1 MTLSDLGTS
10 GNILFGGASREV
22 DAVPAEGEAGLYR
35 ATKGKPG
42 ERGSVEAGWVVLNDG
57 SQRGAINFIAPNLKS
72 QTQPAPQFIDPTTAL
87 TVNVGGSTLQLRP
100 KKVIDPIL
108 Q

>member
-1 MTLSDLGTS
+1 M
-10 GNILFGGASREV
+10 
-22 DAVPAEGEAGLYR
+22 
-35 ATKGKPG
+35 
-42 ERGSVEAGWVVLNDG
+42 VLNDG

-87 TVNVGGSTLQLRP
+87 TVNVGGSTLQLQP